1 MKGRVEQE
9 WANRVKILRAAI
21 RLKYS
26 LLADNELN
34 ERVEEEKKKFD
45 RAVHDGKLLAPLDP
59 KRVLNG

>member
-26 LLADNELN
+26 LMADNELN
-34 ERVEEEKKKFD
+34 ERVDAEKRKFD
-45 RAVHDGKLLAPLDP
+45 KAVQDGRLLPALDP
-59 KRVLNG
+59 KKALDA